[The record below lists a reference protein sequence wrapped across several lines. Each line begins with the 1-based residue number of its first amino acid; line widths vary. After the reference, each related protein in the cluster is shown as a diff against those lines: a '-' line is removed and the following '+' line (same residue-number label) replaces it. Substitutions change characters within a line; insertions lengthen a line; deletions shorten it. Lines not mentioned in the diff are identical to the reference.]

1 MPHIVIEFGG
11 LTLPPAL
18 PDALTAAMA
27 AHPEVPESAV
37 KLRAFEVSA
46 FRLLS
51 GEPGFVNVCL
61 RLMDSRPE
69 SQHTELAD
77 AVMAVLESHLP
88 PEIALGVETARIPKA
103 SFRKR
108 NGLSQG

>member
-1 MPHIVIEFGG
+1 MPHIVVEFGG
-11 LTLPPAL
+11 LTPPESL
-18 PDALTAAMA
+18 WDALTAAMA

-37 KLRAFEVSA
+37 KLRAYETTA

-61 RLMDSRPE
+61 RLMDTRPD
-69 SQHTELAD
+69 SQHAELAD
-77 AVMAVLESHLP
+77 AVMAVLEAHLP
-88 PEIALGVETARIPKA
+88 ESIALGVETVKIPKP

-108 NGLSQG
+108 NGLTAA

>member
-1 MPHIVIEFGG
+1 MPHIVVEYGG
-11 LTLPPAL
+11 LTPPAAL
-18 PDALTAAMA
+18 YDALAAAMA

-37 KLRAFEVSA
+37 KLRAHAVDD

-51 GEPGFVNVCL
+51 GEPAFVNVTL

-69 SQHTELAD
+69 SQHVELAD
-77 AVMAVLESHLP
+77 AVMAVLEAHLP
-88 PEIALGVETARIPKA
+88 ATCALGVETARIPKT

-108 NGLSQG
+108 NGIL